1 MRRLAQAPNLAIA
14 TLWAH
19 ALRDEG
25 LDVSVQR
32 EFLGAVVG
40 QLPPDQC
47 LPEVWIEDDDQFD
60 AATRAL
66 RDLQNRPQRRWH
78 CSCGELV
85 EGGFE
90 QCWQCGTMMPTP
102 LL

>member
-19 ALRDEG
+19 ALREDG
-25 LDVSVQR
+25 IGATVQR
-32 EFLGAVVG
+32 EYLGAAAG

-47 LPEVWIEDDDQFD
+47 LPEIWIDD
-60 AATRAL
+60 AAQFETAERL
-66 RDLQNRPQRRWH
+66 LHELKNRPQRRWM
-78 CSCGELV
+78 CECGELV

-90 QCWQCGTMMPTP
+90 QCWHCGRMMPA
-102 LL
+102 